1 MIRRRPGNDRRWNTN
16 PWNKSTEPCFTLER
30 QLIGDGILDEVLDTA
45 VALLAPAKQDVAT
58 DSETVRKQLTQPDTE
73 VQRIIGMQLSAP

>member
-1 MIRRRPGNDRRWNTN
+1 M
-16 PWNKSTEPCFTLER
+16 
-30 QLIGDGILDEVLDTA
+30 LDTA